1 MVGLLLVAAAGC
13 GGQHPVV
20 VTTAL
25 PEAHA
30 RLSAINAAYEGFDD
44 QHGRSPHNEQELRT
58 MLVSQGQ
65 DPDKVLRSPRDG
77 EPFVICYGADVFGS
91 LDWAGDAL
99 PVFAYERRGDG
110 GRWVLAPP
118 GFVKELSEEEFR
130 AARFPP
136 GHKVE

>member
-1 MVGLLLVAAAGC
+1 MVGLLLVAVAGC
-13 GGQHPVV
+13 GGQPTVV
-20 VTTAL
+20 ATPL

-30 RLSAINAAYEGFDD
+30 RLGAINAAYEAFYDK
-44 QHGRSPHNEQELRT
+44 HGRTPRNEQELRT
-58 MLVSQGQ
+58 MLVSQEQ
-65 DPDKVLRSPRDG
+65 DADKVLRSPRDG
-77 EPFVICYGADVFGS
+77 EPFVICYGADVYGS

-118 GFVKELSEEEFR
+118 GFINVLSEEEFR